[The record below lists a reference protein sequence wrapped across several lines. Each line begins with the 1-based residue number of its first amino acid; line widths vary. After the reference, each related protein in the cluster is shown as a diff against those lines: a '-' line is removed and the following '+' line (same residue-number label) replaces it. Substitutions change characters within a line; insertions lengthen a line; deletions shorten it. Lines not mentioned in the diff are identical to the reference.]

1 VSPNRPI
8 LAVYGGTFDPFHIGH
23 AAVCSAVLAEARVAE
38 LRLIPCSIPALKDGA
53 CATAAQRLQMLAQWQ
68 QDSPFR
74 DRIQVDGQ
82 EIQRQGPSHTVDTL
96 AALIAQRPE
105 YRIVF
110 VLGSDAWNSLPLWH
124 RFKQL
129 VSQVSFWVFS
139 RSGADAIRYHPGLT
153 PCHTKED
160 FFQAES
166 GRFWIEQGVQIPLS
180 SSELRQTDDFENW
193 PVPLVIQNYIKEHN
207 LYRKSAGLDKSE
219 RINDR

>member
-1 VSPNRPI
+1 MSPNRPI
-8 LAVYGGTFDPFHIGH
+8 LAVYGGTFDPFHLGH
-23 AAVCSAVLAEARVAE
+23 AAVCAAILAEAQVSE
-38 LRLIPCSIPALKDGA
+38 LRLIPCAIPVLKEGA
-53 CATAAQRLQMLAQWQ
+53 SATAEHRLQMLVQWQ
-68 QDSPFR
+68 QASPLR

-82 EIQRQGPSHTVDTL
+82 EIHRQGPSYTVDTI
-96 AALIAQRPE
+96 AALIAQWPE

-124 RFKQL
+124 RFAQL
-129 VSQVSFWVFS
+129 ASQVSFWVFS
-139 RSGADAIRYHPGLT
+139 RSGAAAIRSHPELIACG
-153 PCHTKED
+153 TKEN
-160 FFQAES
+160 FFKAES

-207 LYRKSAGLDKSE
+207 LYRNSAGLDRSE